1 MSDKGQIRKLLYTRD
16 RGSLQVKD
24 ARRELTSFKRSQ
36 PPPHPPCF
44 VLLRR
49 KEGADVSLQTF
60 YHAWETH
67 QATNCTRTS
76 EKWTAATPSDCY
88 NYTKDAVDALHRAH
102 NGFCEAKLPDPRSL
116 FHCCDLQG
124 FVAEVAESLLKN
136 QLLKCIEVS
145 MVKLNPQKASL
156 VICTLIDLYGLR
168 RGSHQ
173 EPSRPSR
180 QGQGGVSRAAS
191 QTGGGN

>member
-102 NGFCEAKLPDPRSL
+102 NGFCVDCCSRQRGVIRGGEAAGSPFSFSLLRPPGVRGRS
-116 FHCCDLQG
+116 G
-124 FVAEVAESLLKN
+124 GESVEEPTAEV
-136 QLLKCIEVS
+136 
-145 MVKLNPQKASL
+145 
-156 VICTLIDLYGLR
+156 
-168 RGSHQ
+168 H
-173 EPSRPSR
+173 
-180 QGQGGVSRAAS
+180 
-191 QTGGGN
+191 